1 MSVVRI
7 PLNLSSEP
15 FRKDRPILAASVA
28 TAFLMLVILGFLV
41 TNILRNRDAAR
52 ESREAMAETESQL
65 KRINSEYSRLEAEL
79 RKPENSAVLERSA
92 FINSLLQRKGIS
104 WTRMFEDLDKVL
116 PGTVRLVAVRPYVT
130 GDNAVQLDMIVG
142 SQSPGPVI
150 ELLRRLENSQVF
162 GATSLLNSSPPT
174 QNEPLYRYRVSVNY
188 AQKL

>member
-28 TAFLMLVILGFLV
+28 TAVLMLVILGFLV

-65 KRINSEYSRLEAEL
+65 KRINSEYARLEAEL

>member
-1 MSVVRI
+1 VSVVRI